1 MSAPGTDFGGVMKK
15 LLTGLM
21 VGVIV
26 ASFAFDADAQRRFG
40 GGRNLGKQSPT
51 VQQRQ
56 ATPPAQTPQ
65 QQAAPA
71 QQQAPAATAARPG
84 TAPAAAAPRSPWRGA
99 LMGLAAGLGIAALA
113 SMLGLSETLA
123 MVLTV
128 VLIGLA
134 LMLVVGFVL
143 RRMRPE

>member
-65 QQAAPA
+65 QQA
-71 QQQAPAATAARPG
+71 APAATAARPG